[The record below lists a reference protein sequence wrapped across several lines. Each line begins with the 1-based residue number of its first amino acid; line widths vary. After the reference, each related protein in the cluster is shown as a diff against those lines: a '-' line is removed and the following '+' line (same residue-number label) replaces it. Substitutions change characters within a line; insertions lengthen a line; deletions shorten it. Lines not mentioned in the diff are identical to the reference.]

1 MLSQVKE
8 EAKEMR
14 ESRLKSVK
22 LADSFGFINRS
33 KQLLEQGRRG
43 VLLAKDIF
51 DEEILEADSNFSMY

>member
-1 MLSQVKE
+1 
-8 EAKEMR
+8 MR
-14 ESRLKSVK
+14 ESRLKSVR